1 MAENKERA
9 DTERRTDMKQIRRIS
24 DVAGE
29 LGETALLRLGKLSI
43 TKKKKCKR
51 VDWVS
56 VLCCLKSLGFSRLPD
71 DKQSKTRSSVLCSLF
86 RERAGRTLLQNDTTT
101 SPVML
106 CFPAQSHWSSLLE
119 RCETNPTSNIESF
132 WESNR
137 KKKKVWAR
145 LYRHYIVFAFK
156 I

>member
-43 TKKKKCKR
+43 TKKKSAKGLTEFP
-51 VDWVS
+51 V
-56 VLCCLKSLGFSRLPD
+56 LKSLGFSRLPD
-71 DKQSKTRSSVLCSLF
+71 DKQSKTRTSVLCSLF
-86 RERAGRTLLQNDTTT
+86 RERAGKTLLQNDTTT

-132 WESNR
+132 
-137 KKKKVWAR
+137 
-145 LYRHYIVFAFK
+145 
-156 I
+156 